1 MTLFRMRNQADSENL
16 FYECQSKLVTEI
28 DGKLKKVSMT
38 ENLFLNKME
47 NDAQKHLLN
56 KTVKANMFPLLTFL
70 DTKTI

>member
-38 ENLFLNKME
+38 ENLFLNKIK
-47 NDAQKHLLN
+47 NHSSKFIKYNWKSSH
-56 KTVKANMFPLLTFL
+56 FPIFL
-70 DTKTI
+70 ILKP